1 MATLKKS
8 ALATLVGAAAMAAA
22 GAANATIVVGGENG
36 YTFSV
41 DGNINQFYVHS
52 NGKRGE
58 KNETRVRNGLL
69 PTFLGFNV
77 SAPEMNGLTVGA
89 RVSISPSTN
98 GGSYFD
104 GSQAGNA
111 MEQREAFATV
121 DGDFGQIMIG
131 KGLGLYGSH
140 NILLDQTL
148 FGVGATLG
156 GDAQT
161 TLGRIG
167 YGYDYAN
174 WRSQIRYTTPNM
186 NGFQAAVAVMEAD
199 RLGTDTIPD
208 EIVVVNGTDSTLNGV
223 PGLDTRRD
231 QPRFE
236 VDLSYATSFDGGS
249 FKGWVSGMSQKLKLD
264 GDAATSSSARSNAY
278 TVGVNVLVAGFDFV
292 AAGYRN
298 RGVGD
303 LGGLA
308 YGSALDATGSR
319 VKGRGYY
326 AQAGYTFAGATKVSY
341 SYGESKLRETSA
353 QKADATFGGID
364 KRRMHTFGI
373 YHDVTANLKLVA
385 EYSRMEEKYHNV
397 NTVSGNSKDKRDVFA
412 IGGFVSW

>member
-36 YTFSV
+36 YSFSV

-52 NGKRGE
+52 NGKKGE

-77 SAPEMNGLTVGA
+77 AAPEMNGLTVGA

-98 GGSYFD
+98 GGSYLDQRD
-104 GSQAGNA
+104 GGRGNA

-121 DGDFGQIMIG
+121 DGDFGQILIG
-131 KGLGLYGSH
+131 KALGLYAAN

-148 FGVGATLG
+148 FGVGAVTPG
-156 GDAQT
+156 GDGTT

-174 WRSQIRYTTPNM
+174 WRSQIRYTTPDM
-186 NGFQAAVAVMEAD
+186 NGFQAAVAVMDAERVYGPWAD
-199 RLGTDTIPD
+199 RTTN
-208 EIVVVNGTDSTLNGV
+208 VVSA
-223 PGLDTRRD
+223 RRD

-236 VDLSYATSFDGGS
+236 ASLSYATAFDGGS
-249 FKGWVSGMSQKLKLD
+249 AKVWLDGMSQRIKLAD
-264 GDAATSSSARSNAY
+264 EQGGSASPRSNAF
-278 TVGVNVLVAGFDFV
+278 TLGGTINVAGFDFT

-303 LGGLA
+303 LGGLLL
-308 YGSALDATGSR
+308 GTALDDEANR

-341 SYGESKLRETSA
+341 SYGESKLRETSL
-353 QKADATFGGID
+353 QKAAATFDGID
-364 KRRMHTFGI
+364 KRKMHTFGI

-385 EYSRMEEKYHNV
+385 EYSRVEEKYHNASPL
-397 NTVSGNSKDKRDVFA
+397 SGNSKDKRDVFSL
-412 IGGFVSW
+412 GGFVSW